1 PLSICVQRAG
11 PPRASDGWH
20 GLVGAEGR
28 TAMTL
33 IPQTSEPVSEDIGD
47 SSSHRSPVCGDSE
60 PLSFDEYVATRA
72 AALVRFT
79 MLLTGDL
86 HRAEDLVQE
95 ALARAYLA
103 WGRIRRR
110 DDPDV
115 YLHRILVN
123 ASRSWWRRRH
133 NREVPV
139 EQPAE
144 QVAPGDLGAETAER
158 DAMRRLIA
166 RLPHRQRAVLVL
178 RYYEDLDYD
187 SIAQM

>member
-1 PLSICVQRAG
+1 VHHRGGRPALRDRQRLHANHPSERNSRSRSDASATHLDANPQPPPRPLSNCLQRAG

-95 ALARAYLA
+95 
-103 WGRIRRR
+103 
-110 DDPDV
+110 
-115 YLHRILVN
+115 
-123 ASRSWWRRRH
+123 
-133 NREVPV
+133 
-139 EQPAE
+139 
-144 QVAPGDLGAETAER
+144 
-158 DAMRRLIA
+158 
-166 RLPHRQRAVLVL
+166 
-178 RYYEDLDYD
+178 
-187 SIAQM
+187 